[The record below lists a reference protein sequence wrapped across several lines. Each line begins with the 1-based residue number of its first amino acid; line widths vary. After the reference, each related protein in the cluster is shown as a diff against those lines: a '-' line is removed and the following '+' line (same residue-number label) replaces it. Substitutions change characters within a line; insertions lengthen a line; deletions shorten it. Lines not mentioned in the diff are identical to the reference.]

1 MNGFEYIYHTP
12 NDILNNILLLSEIS
26 PLWIGIFSASFIFI
40 AIIWLYIIPIVNIL
54 ISNFVKQREKNQ
66 RKSFIK
72 QIAIQKDIED
82 QIIEEIDVM
91 H

>member
-1 MNGFEYIYHTP
+1 MNGFEYKYHTP

-26 PLWIGIFSASFIFI
+26 PLDLGVFWFLFILI
-40 AIIWLYIIPIVNIL
+40 LGLQLHIIPSINIVIANAIKQYD
-54 ISNFVKQREKNQ
+54 SNKRRN
-66 RKSFIK
+66 FIK

-82 QIIEEIDVM
+82 QISEEIDV